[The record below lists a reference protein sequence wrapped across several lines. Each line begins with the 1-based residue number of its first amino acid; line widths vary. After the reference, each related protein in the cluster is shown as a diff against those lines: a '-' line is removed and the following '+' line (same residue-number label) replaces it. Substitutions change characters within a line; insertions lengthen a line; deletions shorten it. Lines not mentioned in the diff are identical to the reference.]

1 MDIQAHEL
9 LNRREWTKAAE
20 LYNQLL
26 RNKDIHLQECITYL
40 LGRSE
45 CFYNL
50 GQYEAVVADCR
61 TIINLLIEEIDVE
74 GETIARK
81 RLVYALFQLRRFA
94 GIYYCYYK
102 HFKFLICTCVNFR
115 CRIGY
120 KRMGCTKGKVKFR
133 HGGQNAIR
141 KITCQL
147 SKYN

>member
-20 LYNQLL
+20 IYNQLL
-26 RNKDIHLQECITYL
+26 RNKEIHLQECITYL

-61 TIINLLIEEIDVE
+61 TIINLLVDEIDVE

-81 RLVYALFQLRRFA
+81 RLVYALFQLRRFT
-94 GIYYCYYK
+94 G
-102 HFKFLICTCVNFR
+102 N
-115 CRIGY
+115 
-120 KRMGCTKGKVKFR
+120 
-133 HGGQNAIR
+133 
-141 KITCQL
+141 
-147 SKYN
+147 